1 MPLTAHHPLMVF
13 KASAILTGR
22 RLGFST
28 KVLLVLRKLV
38 GYMDLFQGSV
48 KATVNV
54 LIHKWAQPL
63 SSLSHGVVARTKQS
77 NTLGISTL
85 RH

>member
-1 MPLTAHHPLMVF
+1 MPLAAHHPLMVF
-13 KASAILTGR
+13 KASAILTGG
-22 RLGFST
+22 RLGFLT
-28 KVLLVLRKLV
+28 TVLLVLCNLT

-48 KATVNV
+48 KATINV
-54 LIHKWAQPL
+54 PIHKWAKPL
-63 SSLSHGVVARTKQS
+63 SSLSHGVVERTKQS